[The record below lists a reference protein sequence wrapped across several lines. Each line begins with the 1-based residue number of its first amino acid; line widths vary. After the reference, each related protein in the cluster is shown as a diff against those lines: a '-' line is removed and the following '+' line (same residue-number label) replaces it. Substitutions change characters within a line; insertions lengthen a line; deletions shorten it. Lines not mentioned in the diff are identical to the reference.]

1 MNILIL
7 KDNDEFSKLTR
18 EEIARQH
25 FIACGDGPDH
35 LRIVKDRLNGYCG
48 TKIPDGTLNWYLK

>member
-7 KDNDEFSKLTR
+7 KDNEEFSKLTSNK
-18 EEIARQH
+18 IAKQH
-25 FIACGDGPDH
+25 FIAYGDGPDH

-48 TKIPDGTLNWYLK
+48 TKSQMEHLTGI